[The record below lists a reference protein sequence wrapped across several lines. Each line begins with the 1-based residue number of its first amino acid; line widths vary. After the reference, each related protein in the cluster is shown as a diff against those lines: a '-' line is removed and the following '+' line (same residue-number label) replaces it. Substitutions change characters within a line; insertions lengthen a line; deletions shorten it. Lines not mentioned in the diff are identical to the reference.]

1 MILQRSA
8 VATVRGNQSV
18 VFEFFFAIELKWIFI
33 PLQLDNESNDGRID
47 EFANVKSAINS
58 SRQIN
63 SGDAKLGVELN
74 VIFFFVVED
83 DVLVMENPACKI
95 LEIYK
100 KKLLVKSLI
109 YNDFIAVIP
118 PYLKHLQAKNNNSCI
133 VVINAALNGRTRAL
147 VDSVEGM
154 AGVRVACFAFD
165 AYQKYPVSLKDS
177 IKRQINPNNLGDL
190 SAFGM

>member
-1 MILQRSA
+1 M
-8 VATVRGNQSV
+8 
-18 VFEFFFAIELKWIFI
+18 
-33 PLQLDNESNDGRID
+33 
-47 EFANVKSAINS
+47 
-58 SRQIN
+58 
-63 SGDAKLGVELN
+63 
-74 VIFFFVVED
+74 IFFFVVED

-118 PYLKHLQAKNNNSCI
+118 PYLKHLREKNNNSCI

-154 AGVRVACFAFD
+154 AGVRVACLTFD
-165 AYQKYPVSLKDS
+165 AYQKYPVALDKSM
-177 IKRQINPNNLGDL
+177 KRLINPNNLGDL